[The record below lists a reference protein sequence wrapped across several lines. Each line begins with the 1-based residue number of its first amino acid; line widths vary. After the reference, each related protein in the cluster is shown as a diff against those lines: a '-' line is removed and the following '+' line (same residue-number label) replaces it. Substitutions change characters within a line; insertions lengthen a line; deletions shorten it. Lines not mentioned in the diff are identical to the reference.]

1 MRRASRKEAVKR
13 MSTRSRLRKRSSVG
27 RWKRN
32 NKRMGMNGERK
43 RSRERY
49 GRKMTKRMEATGQG
63 IF

>member
-43 RSRERY
+43 RSRES
-49 GRKMTKRMEATGQG
+49 
-63 IF
+63 